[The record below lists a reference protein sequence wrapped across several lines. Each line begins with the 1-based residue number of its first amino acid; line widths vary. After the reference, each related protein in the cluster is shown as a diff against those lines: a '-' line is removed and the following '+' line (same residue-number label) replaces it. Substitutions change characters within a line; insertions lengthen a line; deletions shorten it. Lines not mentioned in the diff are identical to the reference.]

1 MRISDWSSDVCS
13 SDLFSGELTDG
24 RRESKVIPFPV
35 VVSGITTTDL
45 HAGIL
50 AMAYQVHERHGKQAE
65 FGHVKGEKIS
75 HLMEALVGID
85 LGRVPFKDAAGPNDF
100 PHLQK
105 VAHRARMAGY
115 FLFPRADIARTPVT
129 APKKIEQ
136 LTT

>member
-65 FGHVKGEKIS
+65 FGHVKGEKSS

-85 LGRVPFKDAAGPNDF
+85 PGRVQFKAAAGPNDV
-100 PHLQK
+100 PPLQK
-105 VAHRARMAGY
+105 GEHRARKAGY
-115 FLFPRADIARTPVT
+115 FLYRRGAGAGKPGTKT
-129 APKKIEQ
+129 TQ
-136 LTT
+136 LA